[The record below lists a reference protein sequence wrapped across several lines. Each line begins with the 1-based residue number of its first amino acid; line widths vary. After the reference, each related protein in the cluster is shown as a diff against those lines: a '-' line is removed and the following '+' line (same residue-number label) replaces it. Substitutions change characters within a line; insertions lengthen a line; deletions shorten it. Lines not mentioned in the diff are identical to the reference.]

1 MVDSTAACDR
11 GRAWPSRSRTQGAAL
26 GGAKGKPEEL
36 ALRARTAPFGR
47 SMRSAMRVIRVCGVV
62 ESTIYAPGVGA
73 TSVGS
78 PPGAQWASGDGGVSR
93 RYHSASSA
101 PMQPVPAAVTAWR

>member
-26 GGAKGKPEEL
+26 GGAKGKPEDAEV
-36 ALRARTAPFGR
+36 
-47 SMRSAMRVIRVCGVV
+47 RSAMRVIRVCGVV